1 MVFIEGCRNPKS
13 VTVLLRANSKKSLDE
28 YHRSV
33 LDVISVLKDFIM
45 KPFIIGG
52 GGSTEAIIA
61 NKIRSK
67 ANLIEGRKQIVIQKF
82 AEALEEIPLT
92 IARNAGMN
100 TIDTITQLRSKYST
114 YPNGKKINRWYGVD
128 AIERKISEMFS
139 CDIIEPTIVKEQIL
153 KTAVEVTNLLVR
165 VDNVQMAK
173 PVMNTHTH
181 EDEYKAFPS
190 GRRQQTRPLL

>member
-1 MVFIEGCRNPKS
+1 MKKPTDAKLVVNLDNIFKDHLGYSERVYEKSVGEDKMVFIEGCRNPKS

-61 NKIRSK
+61 NKIRSE
-67 ANLIEGRKQIVIQKF
+67 ANLIEGRKQIVVQKF

-92 IARNAGMN
+92 IARNAG
-100 TIDTITQLRSKYST
+100 
-114 YPNGKKINRWYGVD
+114 
-128 AIERKISEMFS
+128 IE
-139 CDIIEPTIVKEQIL
+139 
-153 KTAVEVTNLLVR
+153 
-165 VDNVQMAK
+165 
-173 PVMNTHTH
+173 HH
-181 EDEYKAFPS
+181 
-190 GRRQQTRPLL
+190 